1 MPAPQGPA
9 ERKAMQVMH
18 DVYFYLT
25 DRSPAARD
33 TLVQECLKWLPGHDG
48 ILRFNVGTRV
58 EEHTRDVNVLDYDVA
73 ITVLFESKA
82 AHDAYQHT
90 SERHKKF
97 VERNKPS
104 WAKVRVFD
112 SYLKG

>member
-1 MPAPQGPA
+1 
-9 ERKAMQVMH
+9 MQVIH
-18 DVYFYLT
+18 EVYFTLA

-48 ILRFNVGTRV
+48 MIRFNAGTRI
-58 EEHTRDVNVLDYDVA
+58 EEHTRDVNVLDWDVA
-73 ITVLFESKA
+73 INALFDTKA
-82 AHDAYQHT
+82 AHDAYQNT

-97 VERNKPS
+97 VERNKAG